1 VINTDILYLRKFY
14 DKTYI
19 KKIDSNEFIINQ
31 DICELFDNYLLNQLT
46 TLNGRLDAIKK
57 VYHINKNIPVF
68 LDNNLVFIQTF
79 NKKQHENIYINVHR
93 IIDMIKDKENTI
105 IIFEDES
112 KLLVEK
118 PLHIIKKYY
127 NNSLKINL
135 FKFRKGYENG
145 KEKY

>member
-1 VINTDILYLRKFY
+1 MINTDILYLRKFY

-19 KKIDSNEFIINQ
+19 KKTDSCEFVINQ

-46 TLNGRLDAIKK
+46 TLKGRLDAIKK

>member
-1 VINTDILYLRKFY
+1 MINTDILYLRKFY

-19 KKIDSNEFIINQ
+19 KKIDSIEFVVNE
-31 DICELFDNYLLNQLT
+31 DICGLFDNYLLNQLT
-46 TLNGRLDAIKK
+46 TLKGRLDAIKK

-93 IIDMIKDKENTI
+93 IIDMIKDKESTI
-105 IIFEDES
+105 IIFEDDS
-112 KLLVEK
+112 KLTVDK

>member
-1 VINTDILYLRKFY
+1 MINTDILYLRKFY

-19 KKIDSNEFIINQ
+19 KKIDSCEFVINQ

-46 TLNGRLDAIKK
+46 TLKGRLDAIKK

>member
-1 VINTDILYLRKFY
+1 MINTDILYLRKFY

-19 KKIDSNEFIINQ
+19 KKIDSIEFVVNE
-31 DICELFDNYLLNQLT
+31 DICQLFDNYLLKQLT
-46 TLNGRLDAIKK
+46 TLKGRLDAIKK

-79 NKKQHENIYINVHR
+79 NKKQHENIYINAHR
-93 IIDMIKDKENTI
+93 IIDMIKDKESTI
-105 IIFEDES
+105 IIFEDDS
-112 KLLVEK
+112 KLTVDK

>member
-1 VINTDILYLRKFY
+1 MINTDILYLKKFY

-19 KKIDSNEFIINQ
+19 KKINSSEFVVNI
-31 DICELFDNYLLNQLT
+31 DICELFDNYLLSQLT
-46 TLNGRLDAIKK
+46 TLNGRLDATKK

-68 LDNNLVFIQTF
+68 LDNNLVFIQIF
-79 NKKQHENIYINVHR
+79 NKKQHENIYINVYK
-93 IIDMIKDKENTI
+93 IIDMIKDKEKTI

-112 KLLVEK
+112 RVIIDK

-135 FKFRKGYENG
+135 FKFRKG
-145 KEKY
+145 